1 MVNIDKLK
9 EEITSLEKNTI
20 ADWSTVLI
28 DHLIINYDKDK
39 LNIKPKYQRV
49 FRWNKDQK
57 SKFIESLLLWIPL
70 PSIFVAEDEDWKWEL
85 VDWLQRISTVLEFS
99 KNNKFLND
107 YVENSESIVSWLD
120 NWQYLKNL
128 EWITWDILPEKYK
141 NRILDT
147 KIYVWVIKN
156 TWDVKAKFELFERLN
171 TWWTK
176 LSNQEVRNCLL
187 VDKSEDNYNKIEDIS
202 NNEKFLKLIDNI
214 SEDKLSAKENMELV
228 LRCLA
233 LKNIKLDKNIKIEE
247 LIDDFIYKIIWLEN
261 SIFLQELD
269 ISNDISNFWK
279 MIELLY
285 DLNDRS
291 FNKINDD
298 WTRKNHFIYPL
309 FDTISSWITYNIS
322 VWNID
327 VNNSTHKEKL
337 KEKIDSIQNNSEYI
351 LWATTWS
358 SLMRLKFASIFWKDF
373 FNLAQD

>member
-99 KNNKFLND
+99 KNNKFLKE
-107 YVENSESIVSWLD
+107 YIETWESIVSWLD

-128 EWITWDILPEKYK
+128 EWVTWDTLPEKYK

-187 VDKSEDNYNKIEDIS
+187 VDKSEENYNKIEEIS
-202 NNEKFLKLIDNI
+202 NNENFLKLIDNI

-233 LKNIKLDKNIKIEE
+233 LKNIKIDKNVKIEE

-279 MIELLY
+279 MVELLY

-309 FDTISSWITYNIS
+309 FDTISSWVTYNIS

-327 VNNSTHKEKL
+327 INNSIHKEKL

>member
-99 KNNKFLND
+99 KNNKFLKD

-279 MIELLY
+279 MVELLY

>member
-99 KNNKFLND
+99 KNNKFLKD

-279 MIELLY
+279 MVELLY

-337 KEKIDSIQNNSEYI
+337 KEKTDSIQNNSEYI

>member
-99 KNNKFLND
+99 KNNKFLKD

-279 MIELLY
+279 MVELLY

-327 VNNSTHKEKL
+327 VNNPTHKEKL
-337 KEKIDSIQNNSEYI
+337 KEKIDSIQNNGEYI

>member
-20 ADWSTVLI
+20 ADGSTVLI

-57 SKFIESLLLWIPL
+57 SKFIESLLLGIPL
-70 PSIFVAEDEDWKWEL
+70 PSIFVAEDEDGKWEL
-85 VDWLQRISTVLEFS
+85 VDGLQRISTVLEFS
-99 KNNKFLND
+99 KNNKFLKD
-107 YVENSESIVSWLD
+107 YVENSESIVSGLD
-120 NWQYLKNL
+120 NGQYLKNL
-128 EWITWDILPEKYK
+128 EGITWDILPEKYK

-147 KIYVWVIKN
+147 KIYVGVIKN
-156 TWDVKAKFELFERLN
+156 TGDVKAKFELFERLN
-171 TWWTK
+171 TGGTK

-247 LIDDFIYKIIWLEN
+247 LIDDFIYKIIGLEN

-269 ISNDISNFWK
+269 ISNDISNFGK
-279 MIELLY
+279 MVELLY

-298 WTRKNHFIYPL
+298 GTRKNHFIYPL
-309 FDTISSWITYNIS
+309 FDTISSGITYNIS
-322 VWNID
+322 VGNID

-351 LWATTWS
+351 LGATTGS
-358 SLMRLKFASIFWKDF
+358 SLMRLKFASIFGKDF

>member
-99 KNNKFLND
+99 KNNKFLKE
-107 YVENSESIVSWLD
+107 YIETWESIVSWLD

-128 EWITWDILPEKYK
+128 EWVTWDTLPEKYK

-187 VDKSEDNYNKIEDIS
+187 VDKSEENYNKIEEIS
-202 NNEKFLKLIDNI
+202 KNEKFLKLIDNI

-233 LKNIKLDKNIKIEE
+233 LKNIKIDKNVKIEE

-269 ISNDISNFWK
+269 ISNDIINFWK
-279 MIELLY
+279 MVELLCG
-285 DLNDRS
+285 LNDRS

-309 FDTISSWITYNIS
+309 YDTISSWITYNIS

-327 VNNSTHKEKL
+327 INNSIHKEKL
-337 KEKIDSIQNNSEYI
+337 KEKIESIQNNPEYI

-358 SLMRLKFASIFWKDF
+358 SLMRLKFSSIFWKDF
-373 FNLAQD
+373 FNLTQD